1 MTPNNGIG
9 VKRLAEV
16 LLIREAS
23 HGRTY
28 LVAMKFIHHTLH
40 GPHNCYFDE
49 TEKDDIFGVA
59 GWVGTFENWMALED
73 RWRKAL
79 PAEAKGDFHY
89 TDFWNDPKHYAA
101 KWTQEKRLEHITT
114 LATIAHDCTA
124 FGVGFVFS
132 KTSYDELIPPKNKKA
147 LISPLHFCLAQCIVG
162 ILDFYKTIPSPP
174 PPPLRFMF
182 DRKEG
187 QKESLGDV
195 YYNVRKLFDKDHILG
210 NISIGDRKHEC
221 PLQAADL
228 LIGELRRRRIGHES
242 KIMDILCRKRPLIVA
257 FPTDQEFR
265 AHLKN
270 VLVEL
275 KNKSKA

>member
-1 MTPNNGIG
+1 
-9 VKRLAEV
+9 
-16 LLIREAS
+16 
-23 HGRTY
+23 
-28 LVAMKFIHHTLH
+28 
-40 GPHNCYFDE
+40 
-49 TEKDDIFGVA
+49 
-59 GWVGTFENWMALED
+59 MALED

-101 KWTQEKRLEHITT
+101 KWTQEKRLEHIAT

-187 QKESLGDV
+187 QRNHLEMS
-195 YYNVRKLFDKDHILG
+195 IIMSG
-210 NISIGDRKHEC
+210 NYSTKTISWETSVLATENMNARFR
-221 PLQAADL
+221 L
-228 LIGELRRRRIGHES
+228 
-242 KIMDILCRKRPLIVA
+242 
-257 FPTDQEFR
+257 PTF
-265 AHLKN
+265 LSVN
-270 VLVEL
+270 
-275 KNKSKA
+275 